1 MIEDTLV
8 FKVLMWVLFASNLT
22 SLVIDLTVVI
32 GGLTAVQWFSDVPD
46 DANVTYI
53 RVFSAIEAIIVIFGI
68 FGIIKKHF
76 EVFTIHTTLL
86 IIYFII
92 AIIFTRI
99 LISWFVLLAIILSVW
114 TVGFLYLLYKRKNE
128 TSLVGA
134 Y

>member
-8 FKVLMWVLFASNLT
+8 FKVLMWVLLVSNLT
-22 SLVIDLTVVI
+22 SLLIDLTVVI
-32 GGLTAVQWFSDVPD
+32 GGLAAVQWFSNVPD

-99 LISWFVLLAIILSVW
+99 LISWFVLLAIILSAL
-114 TVGFLYLLYKRKNE
+114 TIGFLYLLYKRKNE